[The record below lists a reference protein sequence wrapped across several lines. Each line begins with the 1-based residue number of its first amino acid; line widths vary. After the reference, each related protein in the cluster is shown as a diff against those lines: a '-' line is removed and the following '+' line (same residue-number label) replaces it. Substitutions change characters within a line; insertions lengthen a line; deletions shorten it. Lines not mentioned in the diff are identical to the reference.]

1 MAGGDRNSSAGG
13 RDGTAKWVG
22 APIIPGDWFDILP
35 DEASEILTI
44 LGEYLRSAE
53 LPAFLAQAQLQGM
66 RALELDAY
74 PDWLLIE
81 CQAQINSES
90 VVLFNYMFGP
100 TGAILLDG
108 RADALHAFNRL
119 AGINIVGPQ
128 AAGECLSFSCGSVR
142 SGLGRFEIIGSI
154 ADLYFSQGTTRLQ
167 KTAVRRQLKPL
178 RQVQTDESGIV
189 FQTTVRYGTSLFHS
203 LFRVP
208 PAGHV
213 EMLEDHEI
221 EFEAT
226 LETELFE
233 GPFRIPAARPL

>member
-1 MAGGDRNSSAGG
+1 MAAGG
-13 RDGTAKWVG
+13 RIGIAGGRGGTAKWVG
-22 APIIPGDWFDILP
+22 APLIAGDWFDILP
-35 DEASEILTI
+35 SEASEVLSI
-44 LGEYLRSAE
+44 LGEYLQSAE
-53 LPAFLAQAQLQGM
+53 LPAFLAKAQIHGT
-66 RALELDAY
+66 RALKLDAY

-90 VVLFNYMFGP
+90 VVLFNFMFGS

-119 AGINIVGPQ
+119 VGINVVDPQ
-128 AAGECLSFSCGSVR
+128 AAGEYLSFFCSSVR

-154 ADLYFSQGTTRLQ
+154 ADLAFAQGTTHSQ
-167 KTAVRRQLKPL
+167 KIEVRRQLTPL
-178 RQVQTDESGIV
+178 TQVQPDGSGVV
-189 FQTTVRYGTSLFHS
+189 FQTTVRYGASLFHT

-213 EMLEDHEI
+213 EMLEDREI

-233 GPFRIPAARPL
+233 GPFRIPAARLR